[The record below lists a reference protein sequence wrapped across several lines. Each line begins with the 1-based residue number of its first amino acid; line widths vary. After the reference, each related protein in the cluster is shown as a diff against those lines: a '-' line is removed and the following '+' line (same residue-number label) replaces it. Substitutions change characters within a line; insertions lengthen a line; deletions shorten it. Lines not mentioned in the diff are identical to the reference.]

1 MPNVFSP
8 SSLVHPSS
16 LSLPFNAWNAYPPQ
30 PSNFIM
36 TSTNQPRLTGAQ
48 VGVNTGYPHATSSV
62 TLSTPSRQHVSLSS
76 DFDFQFRNCQ
86 SGGLPRSISNVQ
98 QDILLPEVSQK
109 QSAPFKASLDVMR
122 DYCLFR
128 LQMES
133 QPRARLIRQE
143 SVSFLR
149 GRCPEQSVRDDCRTY
164 EKWYRNKRKHV
175 SEEEIAKY
183 PPAEWT
189 YKSSRRQQVAIG
201 DAGKACTASDQ
212 VRANLSTAF
221 KFCASESEANCC
233 SDLVPAVQ
241 DAHSGVPDDGGVAT
255 LASAGTENGASSGHA
270 HSASCAE
277 LEPESAPVGVEGDAA
292 PGPPCVAEALQDIVP
307 ALIPAVADALPAVT
321 VRRVQFHD
329 SVQKLRMSET
339 CRNQPDMKE
348 VMRTLD
354 AVAPRII
361 AAGYDNVLK
370 YLGQGTFGTVVGLC
384 REGKVVTALKI
395 ARRDCR
401 MIKIVEG
408 NFGGEAAAMYLSH
421 GARGP
426 FMPPGVVGLFGDS
439 CLGAVAT
446 AVRGGT
452 PRYTAILAMQAG
464 HTSGRTMMKHLNGF
478 FQDIDGNVTAEG
490 WEQLWAFFG
499 SLLDALAILHETGIA
514 HRDIKP
520 DNMVIGQSTFGRIGC
535 LDDSGK
541 PAMVYLIDY
550 GGSMFSNVAYTKSV
564 QASTRAREIST

>member
-1 MPNVFSP
+1 
-8 SSLVHPSS
+8 
-16 LSLPFNAWNAYPPQ
+16 
-30 PSNFIM
+30 
-36 TSTNQPRLTGAQ
+36 
-48 VGVNTGYPHATSSV
+48 
-62 TLSTPSRQHVSLSS
+62 
-76 DFDFQFRNCQ
+76 
-86 SGGLPRSISNVQ
+86 
-98 QDILLPEVSQK
+98 
-109 QSAPFKASLDVMR
+109 MR

-133 QPRARLIRQE
+133 QPRARLIREE

-149 GRCPEQSVRDDCRTY
+149 GRCPELSVRDDCRTFEY
-164 EKWYRNKRKHV
+164 WYRNKRKHV

-189 YKSSRRQQVAIG
+189 YKSSRRKQFAIG
-201 DAGKACTASDQ
+201 GAEKACNASLH

-221 KFCASESEANCC
+221 KSCASESEANCC
-233 SDLVPAVQ
+233 SDLVPSV
-241 DAHSGVPDDGGVAT
+241 T
-255 LASAGTENGASSGHA
+255 TMASAGTENGANSGQADCSSP
-270 HSASCAE
+270 AE
-277 LEPESAPVGVEGDAA
+277 LEPQNAPASVEGDAA
-292 PGPPCVAEALQDIVP
+292 PPCVAEALQDIVP
-307 ALIPAVADALPAVT
+307 PLIPAVADALPAVT

-348 VMRTLD
+348 VMTTLD

-564 QASTRAREIST
+564 QASTRAREISTEGQANDVPVEDQEACSAPGPAVNLVCLQDIKRAFGQGGGGGVVSAAFVGTIFVGTA